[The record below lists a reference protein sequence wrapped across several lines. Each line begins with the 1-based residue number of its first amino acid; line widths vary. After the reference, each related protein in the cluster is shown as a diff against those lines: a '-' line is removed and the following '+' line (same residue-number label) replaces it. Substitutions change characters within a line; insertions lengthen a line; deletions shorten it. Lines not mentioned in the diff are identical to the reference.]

1 MAATSSTTK
10 PKKICR
16 KCQGT
21 CPPCRPWRCKFSKGR
36 SLKECA
42 NELEKT
48 CVGSYTQK
56 RSSKNVPLRHI
67 SLELSLLSLRNDFSD
82 PNGIA
87 MEDLSSSD
95 KSFGGLT
102 SSINLSGVATQSS
115 SNEDSSSNGV
125 STTNT
130 SSASPV
136 KSQPERQMPFPTQ
149 LRMQETSHIF
159 LAIAADPALVEYSK
173 TVLRHV
179 TAMPEIPEINSLND
193 SRCIWPHSV
202 HLTIHSFGKVLNV
215 DIPRIAHYCKKNI
228 EVIDPFHLNITGMF
242 HHMKLHT
249 VGYAVEKRTIEPVRR
264 IKTNMSKWFNQGTNW
279 HGYTP
284 ILSVVRTQSPLGAK
298 FSCAPLS
305 KQSINIILQRFG
317 SVRYIQKV
325 IPERHIQLCL
335 ARSSTETTFYKN
347 LLV

>member
-21 CPPCRPWRCKFSKGR
+21 CPPCRPWRCKYGKGR
-36 SLKECA
+36 SLEECA

-48 CVGSYTQK
+48 CVGGFIQK
-56 RSSKNVPLRHI
+56 RSLKRDSLRHI
-67 SLELSLLSLRNDFSD
+67 SLGLSSLSLRNDVND
-82 PNGIA
+82 QNGIA
-87 MEDLSSSD
+87 MEDSSSSD
-95 KSFGGLT
+95 KSSGGLPGYL
-102 SSINLSGVATQSS
+102 NLYGTAALST

-130 SSASPV
+130 SSGSPV
-136 KSQPERQMPFPTQ
+136 MLEPWRQMPFPTQ
-149 LRMQETSHIF
+149 LTMQETSHIF

-173 TVLRHV
+173 TVLKHV
-179 TAMPEIPEINSLND
+179 TAMPEIPEINSLKD

-202 HLTIHSFGKVLNV
+202 HLTIHSFGKVLNR
-215 DIPRIAHYCKKNI
+215 DIPRIADYCKKNI
-228 EVIDPFHLNITGMF
+228 ELIEPFHLNITGLF
-242 HHMKLHT
+242 HHLKLHT
-249 VGYAVEKRTIEPVRR
+249 VGYAVEKRTAEPVRP
-264 IKTNMSKWFNQGTNW
+264 IKMNMSRWFNQGTNW
-279 HGYTP
+279 DGYTP
-284 ILSVVRTQSPLGAK
+284 ILSVVRTQGPRGAK

-305 KQSINIILQRFG
+305 QQSINIILQRFG
-317 SVRYIQKV
+317 GVRYVQKV
-325 IPERHIQLCL
+325 VPRRDIQLCL

>member
-1 MAATSSTTK
+1 MAAVSSTTK

-21 CPPCRPWRCKFSKGR
+21 CPPCRPWRCKYGKGR
-36 SLKECA
+36 SLED
-42 NELEKT
+42 LEKT
-48 CVGSYTQK
+48 FVGSYIQK
-56 RSSKNVPLRHI
+56 RQSSSKRVPLKHI
-67 SLELSLLSLRNDFSD
+67 SLGLSSLSLRDDFRD
-82 PNGIA
+82 PNGTA
-87 MEDLSSSD
+87 MEDSSSSD

-102 SSINLSGVATQSS
+102 SSINLSGVATLSS

-125 STTNT
+125 SISNT
-130 SSASPV
+130 SSGSPV
-136 KSQPERQMPFPTQ
+136 KSQRWRQMPFPTQ
-149 LRMQETSHIF
+149 LTTQETSHIF
-159 LAIAADPALVEYSK
+159 LAIAADPAIVEYSK

-202 HLTIHSFGKVLNV
+202 HLTIHSFGKVLNK
-215 DIPRIAHYCKKNI
+215 DIARIADYCKQNI
-228 EVIDPFHLNITGMF
+228 KVIEPFHLNITGLF
-242 HHMKLHT
+242 HHTKLHT
-249 VGYAVEKRTIEPVRR
+249 VGYGVEKRTAEPIRP

-279 HGYTP
+279 NGYTP
-284 ILSVVRTQSPLGAK
+284 ILSLVRTECPRGAK

-305 KQSINIILQRFG
+305 QQSINIILQRFG
-317 SVRYIQKV
+317 GVRYIQKV
-325 IPERHIQLCL
+325 IPARDIQLCL